1 MNAPAKIDPPSGNT
15 AIWDAVS
22 KTDPAH
28 TKKVNQRG
36 GFTAISAHYQVM
48 RATEQF
54 GPVGIGWGYT
64 NGLPIFEDG
73 LCIVPVTIWHSGN
86 RENSYGPVFGSADMR
101 DTRGKLDSDA
111 PKKAATDGLTK
122 ALSHLGFNADVFLG
136 RFDDNKYVEQVR
148 QEFAEGHSQG
158 DSQGA
163 ASPRQPRNWGG
174 RYPTMTALKAA
185 MHHHHAELERMA
197 LESTFDDL
205 EGYLTSPEYVD
216 YVKTAGEHAPYYLEG
231 ERHPNSP
238 PEFVQ
243 TFTLEQKARDMIAL
257 RGNVPAHAEETN

>member
-1 MNAPAKIDPPSGNT
+1 MNAQVKVEASLASAMAAAFAKIEAATKSANNPHFKSKYADLGSVIDAIKPALVEHGLFFTQQPAQFDGAVAVETVLRHASGEAISLGTVVVPVNKNDAQAYGSALTYARRYGLVTAFGVPTEDDDGNAAVAGGQSSKSAVSPPS
-15 AIWDAVS
+15 
-22 KTDPAH
+22 
-28 TKKVNQRG
+28 
-36 GFTAISAHYQVM
+36 
-48 RATEQF
+48 AT
-54 GPVGIGWGYT
+54 
-64 NGLPIFEDG
+64 
-73 LCIVPVTIWHSGN
+73 
-86 RENSYGPVFGSADMR
+86 
-101 DTRGKLDSDA
+101 
-111 PKKAATDGLTK
+111 
-122 ALSHLGFNADVFLG
+122 
-136 RFDDNKYVEQVR
+136 
-148 QEFAEGHSQG
+148 
-158 DSQGA
+158 
-163 ASPRQPRNWGG
+163 PRNWGG

-257 RGNVPAHAEETN
+257 RGGRAVD